1 MGDDRSLPQSAA
13 QDAGT
18 DGGAGGGADE
28 TVDSGLASLVL
39 LLGLHGRPADADQI
53 RRERGRG
60 DAPFDTDDLLRA
72 AKLLQVK
79 ARRIRSEPVDL
90 PTVPLP
96 ALARSRSGDWFILG
110 KVDLSEDGALTA
122 LIQRPDAPAPEVWDY
137 DALDTQFDGTLIL
150 LTTREQI
157 AGALRPFDLSWFIP
171 ALVKYRSAL
180 RDVLIASLA
189 IQIIGLAT
197 PLFFQL
203 LIDKVLAHNA
213 LTTLAVLAFGLLV
226 VSLWEIALSALR
238 SWLFAHTTSRVDAE
252 LGAQM
257 FRHLLNLPLSY
268 FESRR
273 VGDSVARV
281 RELETIREFL
291 TSNALTLL
299 LDVLFTVVFF
309 IVMLLYS
316 PLLTLIVALSIP
328 AYLLISLAI
337 TPPLRRR
344 LDEKFARG
352 ADNQSFLVES
362 VTTIRTLKAMAV
374 EPQMREKWERQIAGY
389 TQTGFAVSQLANWG
403 GQLVQLVSKLTMV
416 ALLYFGARQ
425 VMNGDMTVG
434 ALVAFNMLSGHVSG
448 PILRLA
454 HLWQDFQ
461 QVRISVDRLGDVLNT
476 RTEPQHDPTKAA
488 LPPIEGRITFDRV
501 RFRYRPDTP
510 EVLRDISIDI
520 APGEMIGIVGPSGSG
535 KSTFTKLVQ
544 RLYVATQ
551 GRVMVDGTDLTLVD
565 PGWLRRQLG
574 VVLQENELFNRSVR
588 DNIALADPAASMDK
602 VMQAAK
608 LAGAH
613 EFILALPNAY
623 DTHIEEGGSNLSG
636 GQRQRIAIAR
646 ALMCDPRILIL
657 DEATSALDAESE
669 AIIQHNLRAMAAGRT
684 VIIIAHRLSAVRQCH
699 RILTVEAGAITEAG
713 THDSLIAAN
722 GRYAMLHRHQ
732 VGLAAGEGGAA

>member
-1 MGDDRSLPQSAA
+1 MGDRSSLPASAA
-13 QDAGT
+13 LLAG
-18 DGGAGGGADE
+18 A
-28 TVDSGLASLVL
+28 DSGLACLVL
-39 LLGLHGRPADADQI
+39 MLGLHGRPADPEQI

-60 DAPFDTDDLLRA
+60 AARFEADDLLRA

-79 ARRIRSEPVDL
+79 ARRIDTTIEKL
-90 PTVPLP
+90 PSMPLP
-96 ALARSRSGDWFILG
+96 AIARDRSGDFFILG
-110 KVDLSEDGALTA
+110 KVDVSPDGRLSA
-122 LIQRPDAPAPEVWDY
+122 LIQRPDAPAPIVWDWSELE
-137 DALDTQFDGTLIL
+137 AAFDGTLIL

-157 AGALRPFDLSWFIP
+157 AGEARPFDLSWFIP
-171 ALVKYRSAL
+171 ALVKYRAAL
-180 RDVLIASLA
+180 RDVLIASFA
-189 IQIIGLAT
+189 IQVIALAT

-213 LTTLAVLAFGLLV
+213 MTTLAVLAFGLTV
-226 VSLWEIALSALR
+226 VSLWEILLSGLR

-257 FRHLLNLPLSY
+257 FHHLLNLPLSY

-299 LDVLFTVVFF
+299 LDVVFTIVFF

-328 AYLLISLAI
+328 AYVLISVVV

-352 ADNQSFLVES
+352 ADNQAFLVES
-362 VTTIRTLKAMAV
+362 VTAIRTLKSMAV
-374 EPQMREKWERQIAGY
+374 EPQMREKWDRQIAGY
-389 TQTGFAVSQLANWG
+389 AQTGFAVAQLANWG
-403 GQLVQLVSKLTMV
+403 GQAVQLVSKITMV

-425 VMNGDMTVG
+425 VMTGDMSVG
-434 ALVAFNMLSGHVSG
+434 ALIAFNMLSAHVSG

-454 HLWQDFQ
+454 QLWQNFQ

-476 RTEPQHDPTKAA
+476 RTEPQHDPTKAS
-488 LPPIEGRITFDRV
+488 LPPIEGRIAFDRV

-510 EVLRDISIDI
+510 EVLRDISLEI

-535 KSTFTKLVQ
+535 KSTFTKLIQ

-551 GRVMVDGTDLTLVD
+551 GRVLVDGTDLTLVD
-565 PGWLRRQLG
+565 PSWLRRQLG
-574 VVLQENELFNRSVR
+574 VVLQENELLNRSVR
-588 DNIALADPAASMDK
+588 DNIALSDPAAPMDS
-602 VMQAAK
+602 VIRAAK

-613 EFILALPNAY
+613 EFILELPHAY
-623 DTHIEEGGSNLSG
+623 DTAIEERGANLSG

-646 ALMCDPRILIL
+646 ALMSDPRILIL

-669 AIIQHNLRAMAAGRT
+669 AVIQQNLKAMAAGRT
-684 VIIIAHRLSAVRQCH
+684 VIIIAHRLSAVRQCD
-699 RILTVEAGAITEAG
+699 RILTIEAGMVTEIG
-713 THDSLIAAN
+713 THDSLLAAG
-722 GRYAMLHRHQ
+722 GRYAALHRQQIGMAH
-732 VGLAAGEGGAA
+732 GEVDGVA